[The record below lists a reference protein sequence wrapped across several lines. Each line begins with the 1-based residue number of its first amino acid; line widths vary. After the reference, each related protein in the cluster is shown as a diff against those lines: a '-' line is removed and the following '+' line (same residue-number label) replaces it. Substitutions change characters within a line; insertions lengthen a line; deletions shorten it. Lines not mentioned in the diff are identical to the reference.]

1 MKKIYKLWALIVA
14 LFALGFVAFANA
26 QQTNKTV
33 TLIISSWTGNCAY
46 SDYQAIEGQVSMN
59 MSTAVGNPAS
69 YRCILGGGS
78 SYVTV
83 QAKSSIKYS
92 STGIAVPTTWILMRH
107 IYTWGFNSSYT
118 GELPPLQRGTPYTG
132 GFIVQNPQSKCIVVA
147 ITWMNA
153 QFTNIDVA
161 KTLFKIDDTRECWYW
176 NETALQLR
184 INPNTPV
191 GTYSGDTIT
200 FILNN

>member
-33 TLIISSWTGNCAY
+33 TLIISSWTGNCVY

-118 GELPPLQRGTPYTG
+118 GELPPLQRDGPYTG
-132 GFIVQNPQSKCIVVA
+132 GFIGQNPLSKCIVED
-147 ITWMNA
+147 TWLNA
-153 QFTNIDVA
+153 QFTHINVA
-161 KTLFKIDDTRECWYW
+161 RTLFKIHDTRECWYW
-176 NETALQLR
+176 NETALELR